1 MIHAKEYVSSI
12 GDNIHFLSNQKK
24 LNIIWFS
31 CLSLQSKRGKR
42 EWKKEGENAQKSTIF
57 FATLFWFGSRD
68 LFIFLIQIISL
79 NVSEN
84 YTIPSKTRGCLI
96 KTFDRQYFL
105 LFVYSSDLNIG
116 D

>member
-12 GDNIHFLSNQKK
+12 GNHIHFLSNQKK

-42 EWKKEGENAQKSTIF
+42 EWKKEGENAQKSAIF
-57 FATLFWFGSRD
+57 FVALFWFGSRH
-68 LFIFLIQIISL
+68 LFIFLIQITSL
-79 NVSEN
+79 TVSEN
-84 YTIPSKTRGCLI
+84 YTILGKMKGCLI

-105 LFVYSSDLNIG
+105 LFV
-116 D
+116 